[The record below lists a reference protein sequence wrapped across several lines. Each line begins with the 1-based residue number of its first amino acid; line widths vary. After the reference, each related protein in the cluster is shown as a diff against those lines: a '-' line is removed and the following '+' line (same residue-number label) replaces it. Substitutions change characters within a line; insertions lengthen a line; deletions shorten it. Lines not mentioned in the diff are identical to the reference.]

1 MKEQSK
7 DDGIWPIPCFFIRL
21 GARRTGV
28 TEAARPTVGRM
39 VIRRNLRT
47 GERQL
52 SHCLPAG
59 SSNNRSHLPEQGYC
73 ARPSVGGS
81 HYEAHAAALGRGSKC
96 RNLLG
101 TKSGRSPLYRLAH
114 RRAASSR

>member
-28 TEAARPTVGRM
+28 TEAARPAVGRV

-59 SSNNRSHLPEQGYC
+59 SSNNRSRLPEQGYC
-73 ARPSVGGS
+73 ARPCV
-81 HYEAHAAALGRGSKC
+81 GSKPAGGAQV
-96 RNLLG
+96 NLAEVECFMESVVRAGLG
-101 TKSGRSPLYRLAH
+101 G
-114 RRAASSR
+114 